1 MASKVIGLDIGRYE
15 IKATVLK
22 GTYRG
27 FEVVDFVSRP
37 LPLHE
42 LSGQELED
50 ATGTTSIEVSDVEA
64 ARESME
70 EQTADGAEP
79 DEGADQPETTL
90 RDLQLREAQ
99 ALLDDLDTDDVTVVA
114 AIPSAQVSSWVVE
127 VPFTQPKQIA
137 AILSGVLEE
146 RVPFDMDEVLLHQHT
161 LESSATLLDGDPGTR
176 LFCAMARKAELRTLL
191 KELGT
196 IGVDP
201 RHLPVDAGALA
212 NLVRFLPQ
220 DSSSRTVVL
229 LDVGHRDTKL
239 CAMVDGV
246 PLLLRTIDWGGRD
259 IDASLQSRYR
269 FELGE
274 VGDYKHRM
282 GTLSGASTEESV
294 QAMVGSLREATNPL
308 VAQLRT
314 TLMAFEDEQH
324 REVDSIYVC
333 GGGSE
338 LRGFC
343 PHLSR
348 ELGVTVED
356 LPLPPSPGDVPD
368 AGAQHALAYALAL
381 RGLAQ
386 GRGQQVGFRSDE
398 FAYRRDIQRIQR
410 LGLALTAAVLL
421 IALGGMALAVYNAV
435 TLSVRERAL
444 MEEIRGTVQGTF
456 PGVAESALVTSSSSL
471 NVFIAEMD
479 TLNAKVAQFDPE
491 NQTTAFDLL
500 KEFSTAV
507 PKEHK
512 IDVDNIDISSEAIK
526 LRANTDKFETVD
538 KIEAAVKRNSL
549 FALAAAHDKVKGRE
563 STTRFEMTIPL
574 GVEEE

>member
-1 MASKVIGLDIGRYE
+1 MATKVIGLDIGRYE
-15 IKATVLK
+15 IKAVVLK

-27 FEVVDFVSRP
+27 YEVVDFVSRA

-42 LSGQELED
+42 LKGQELED

-64 ARESME
+64 AREKAE
-70 EQTADGAEP
+70 EQAEAA
-79 DEGADQPETTL
+79 EEEELTL

-99 ALLDDLDTDDVTVVA
+99 ALLDEMDTVDAVVVA

-127 VPFTQPKQIA
+127 VPFTQAKQIA
-137 AILSGVLEE
+137 SILSGVLEE

-161 LESSATLLDGDPGTR
+161 LESSATLLDDSPGTR
-176 LFCAMARKAELRTLL
+176 LFCAMVRKAELRTLL

-196 IGVDP
+196 LGVDP

-220 DSSSRTVVL
+220 EADNQTAVL

-259 IDASLQSRYR
+259 IDATLQSRYR
-269 FELGE
+269 FEPGE

-282 GTLSGASTEESV
+282 GTLTGFAEDDSV
-294 QAMVGSLREATNPL
+294 QALVGALQEASLPL

-314 TLMAFEDEQH
+314 TLMAFEDAQH
-324 REVDSIYVC
+324 REVDSIYVL

-343 PHLSR
+343 PYLSR
-348 ELGVTVED
+348 ELGVPVAD

-368 AGAQHALAYALAL
+368 AGAQHGLAYALAL

-386 GRGQQVGFRSDE
+386 SRREQVGFRSGE

-410 LGLALTAAVLL
+410 LGLAVAALVLL
-421 IALGGMALAVYNAV
+421 VAIGGMSLAVYNAV

-444 MEEIRGTVQGTF
+444 MEEIRGTVKGTF
-456 PGVAESALVTSSSSL
+456 PTVSDSALVTSSSSL

-479 TLNAKVAQFDPE
+479 ALNAKVELFDPE

-500 KEFSTAV
+500 KEFSEAV
-507 PKEHK
+507 PKDHK

-538 KIEAAVKRNSL
+538 KIESAVKRHPR
-549 FALAAAHDKVKGRE
+549 FAQASAHDKVKGRDA
-563 STTRFEMTIPL
+563 STRFEMTIPL
-574 GVEEE
+574 GVEEEE

>member
-1 MASKVIGLDIGRYE
+1 MATKVIGLDIGRFE
-15 IKATVLK
+15 IKAAVLK

-27 FEVVDFVSRP
+27 YEVVDFVSRA

-42 LSGQELED
+42 LTGQELED

-64 ARESME
+64 ARDKAE
-70 EQTADGAEP
+70 EQAEEAEAEP
-79 DEGADQPETTL
+79 ELTL

-99 ALLDDLDTDDVTVVA
+99 TLLDEMDTVDAVVVA

-127 VPFTQPKQIA
+127 VPFTQTKQIA

-161 LESSATLLDGDPGTR
+161 LESSATLLDGAPGTR

-191 KELGT
+191 DELGT

-220 DSSSRTVVL
+220 EADNQTTVL

-239 CAMVDGV
+239 CALVDGV

-259 IDASLQSRYR
+259 IDATLQTKYR
-269 FELGE
+269 FEPGE
-274 VGDYKHRM
+274 VSDYKARM
-282 GTLSGASTEESV
+282 GTLTGFAGDETV
-294 QAMVGSLREATNPL
+294 QAMVGALQEASLPL

-324 REVDSIYVC
+324 REVDSIYVI

-343 PHLSR
+343 PYLSR
-348 ELGVTVED
+348 ELGVPVAD
-356 LPLPPSPGDVPD
+356 LPFPPSPSDVPD
-368 AGAQHALAYALAL
+368 AGAQYGLAYALAL

-386 GRGQQVGFRSDE
+386 SSKEQVGFRSGE

-410 LGLALTAAVLL
+410 LALAVAALVLL
-421 IALGGMALAVYNAV
+421 VALGGMGLAVYNAV
-435 TLSVRERAL
+435 TLSVRERVL
-444 MEEIRGTVQGTF
+444 MEDIRGTVKGTF
-456 PGVAESALVTSSSSL
+456 PTVADSALVTSSSAL

-479 TLNAKVAQFDPE
+479 ALNAKVEQFDPE

-500 KEFSTAV
+500 KEFSEAV
-507 PKEHK
+507 PKDHK

-538 KIEAAVKRNSL
+538 KIESAVKRRPR
-549 FALAAAHDKVKGRE
+549 FAQAAAHDKVKGRDA
-563 STTRFEMTIPL
+563 STRFEMTIPL
-574 GVEEE
+574 GAEEEE